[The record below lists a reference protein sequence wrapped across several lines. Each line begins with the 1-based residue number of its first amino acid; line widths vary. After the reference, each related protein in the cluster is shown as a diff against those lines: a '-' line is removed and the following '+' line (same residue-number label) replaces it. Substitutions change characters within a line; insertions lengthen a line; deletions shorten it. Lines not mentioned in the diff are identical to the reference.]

1 MLVLRPS
8 TSRRPLP
15 PTAHFYQHRTFPEA
29 RSQAPLLFKVHTNV
43 LQSQAAQVLVLGT
56 EADPQLSR
64 EDTLPNNVPAA
75 RQTAPGAETSLVLRG
90 MEEEP
95 SKPGMGRAGLALTS
109 PVLPN
114 LTAHPC

>member
-8 TSRRPLP
+8 TSSRSLP

-29 RSQAPLLFKVHTNV
+29 RSLPPLLFEVHINV
-43 LQSQAAQVLVLGT
+43 LQSQATQVLVLGT

-95 SKPGMGRAGLALTS
+95 SKPGMERAGLALTS